1 MNIFGASIHQAAD
14 TFLHAGYISASP
26 HEPDVGNSYPMFQD
40 LTDTGLTASL
50 NEALQVA
57 EPETADAAMVWGAG
71 LTESLAGIGPVA
83 LGAAAVAGV
92 AWLAMRTPVGR
103 WLPAKATA
111 LAPGLAAVVLAG
123 ACLAPWHNLE
133 PRDYVN
139 PELANVVVMNS
150 LLRDGLVVYDDE
162 HDSKAMSMAAIQD
175 HVALPVLDPTE
186 GQEYALQAYGWDG
199 WARSFDFAP
208 DNMEYVV
215 TSAGPDGDLDT
226 DDDISATF
234 VRQDTLG
241 HAGTYYLARRDG
253 TLYLA
258 TRRHLVG
265 GIEGPAGALADSYD
279 GGELGEW
286 VELPG
291 NEGLYYAIPLTVE
304 FLEDHVWAFDPEYGE
319 AEHSAADAVTA
330 VEALYESHATD
341 DDPDPVVV
349 QIYGVSIES

>member
-1 MNIFGASIHQAAD
+1 MLGIASRKAGAEID
-14 TFLHAGYISASP
+14 CP
-26 HEPDVGNSYPMFQD
+26 KC
-40 LTDTGLTASL
+40 GLS
-50 NEALQVA
+50 QVVPS
-57 EPETADAAMVWGAG
+57 EE
-71 LTESLAGIGPVA
+71 
-83 LGAAAVAGV
+83 AAAA
-92 AWLAMRTPVGR
+92 ALAMDRG
-103 WLPAKATA
+103 
-111 LAPGLAAVVLAG
+111 GHGSAVTDD
-123 ACLAPWHNLE
+123 PS
-133 PRDYVN
+133 D
-139 PELANVVVMNS
+139 
-150 LLRDGLVVYDDE
+150 LVVYDDE